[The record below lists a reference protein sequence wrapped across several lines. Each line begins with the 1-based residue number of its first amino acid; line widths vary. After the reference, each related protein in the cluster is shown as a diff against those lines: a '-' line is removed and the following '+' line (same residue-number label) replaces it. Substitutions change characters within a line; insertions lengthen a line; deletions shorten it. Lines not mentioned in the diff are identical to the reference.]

1 MHLGFTVQ
9 AADIS
14 IHALREEG
22 DDRAQLPLYHPQ
34 ISIHALREEGD
45 IRAAWAFS
53 GGKIS
58 IHALREEGDSGLFME
73 AVRIIKISIHAL
85 REEGDGF
92 SQASTCRSK
101 SFLSTP
107 SARRATQVRRDQWR
121 VQVYF
126 YPRPPRGGRLFEVIL
141 MEAGHGISI
150 HALREEGDP
159 PGAPAAAWRA
169 YFYPRPPRGGRRGR
183 VRHRPQ
189 GVAISIHALREE
201 GDGRQHVHSDV
212 LSISIHALREEGD
225 SVGPS
230 TSPSA
235 TYFYPRPPRG
245 GRLEMGCGKT
255 LTANFY
261 PRPPRGGR
269 PPRNRC
275 RRRVNRISIH
285 ALREEGDLVLLGEQR
300 VFTSISI
307 HALREEGDHPPRRS
321 SRCKPISIHAL
332 REEGDGSCPAGCRLS
347 VWISIHALREEGDA
361 GSLRDHGNG
370 FLFLSTP
377 SARRATL
384 FARHLSAGQHI
395 SIHALREEGDTAG
408 LKSCSTMWK
417 FLSTPS
423 ARRATRARARGY
435 KSGVF
440 LSTPSARR
448 ATTARRRSST
458 DWRLFLSTPSARR
471 ATTRLLRH

>member
-1 MHLGFTVQ
+1 MT
-9 AADIS
+9 I
-14 IHALREEG
+14 
-22 DDRAQLPLYHPQ
+22 
-34 ISIHALREEGD
+34 
-45 IRAAWAFS
+45 
-53 GGKIS
+53 
-58 IHALREEGDSGLFME
+58 M
-73 AVRIIKISIHAL
+73 
-85 REEGDGF
+85 
-92 SQASTCRSK
+92 ASK
-101 SFLSTP
+101 FLSTP
-107 SARRATQVRRDQWR
+107 SARRATHAPGLHCPGSRYFYPRPPRGGRLEMGCGKTLTANFYPRPPRGGRRPSSTTPISSANFYPRPPRGGRHPGGVGLLRGQN
-121 VQVYF
+121 F

-285 ALREEGDLVLLGEQR
+285 ALREEGDL
-300 VFTSISI
+300 
-307 HALREEGDHPPRRS
+307 AAEG
-321 SRCKPISIHAL
+321 AF
-332 REEGDGSCPAGCRLS
+332 
-347 VWISIHALREEGDA
+347 W
-361 GSLRDHGNG
+361 
-370 FLFLSTP
+370 
-377 SARRATL
+377 
-384 FARHLSAGQHI
+384 
-395 SIHALREEGDTAG
+395 
-408 LKSCSTMWK
+408 
-417 FLSTPS
+417 
-423 ARRATRARARGY
+423 
-435 KSGVF
+435 
-440 LSTPSARR
+440 
-448 ATTARRRSST
+448 
-458 DWRLFLSTPSARR
+458 
-471 ATTRLLRH
+471 